1 MSKEKSNSIAFSLTL
16 LIVYYKIII
25 GDDMKKGFTLA
36 ELLAVVILLGIL
48 LSLIYPRVIEIFEGK
63 NKEIEEEKLKLI
75 YSAAEEYIENNN
87 KYYEI
92 GDKDCISIETLDSE
106 NLIPIELKDE
116 TLKKGVKVVIGKTNS
131 YTIVD
136 NCD

>member
-1 MSKEKSNSIAFSLTL
+1 
-16 LIVYYKIII
+16 
-25 GDDMKKGFTLA
+25 MKKGFTLA

-92 GDKDCISIETLDSE
+92 GDKDCISIETLDRE